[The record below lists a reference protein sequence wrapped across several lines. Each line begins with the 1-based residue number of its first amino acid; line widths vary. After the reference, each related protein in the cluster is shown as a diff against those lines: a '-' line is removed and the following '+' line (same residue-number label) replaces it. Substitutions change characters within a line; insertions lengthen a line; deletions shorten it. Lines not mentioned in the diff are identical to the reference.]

1 MTRKAAVT
9 ALVLLIAVLS
19 ACSDSDDS
27 SSETTFAT
35 STSEA
40 TGTTEADASTTTAAS
55 QTTTTEANTTTT
67 SAAEAETTTTTTP
80 PTTVDP
86 GPTGLS
92 LHGGGLGPVGFGRD
106 VDTVLEYMGGIFGP
120 ATEDSGW
127 VDSFSGFGT
136 CPGSEVRGVTYGS
149 LQLLFGGP
157 DDDRTFFSWAYFD
170 HGNGDVF
177 GLRTPLGIGL
187 GSSPAEIADAYPDAE
202 FDEGDESLPPS
213 ARFGDMWAT
222 LDADA
227 VTYLSGG
234 LSCGE

>member
-40 TGTTEADASTTTAAS
+40 TGTTEAGASTTTASS

-67 SAAEAETTTTTTP
+67 AAEAETTTTTTP

-187 GSSPAEIADAYPDAE
+187 GS
-202 FDEGDESLPPS
+202 
-213 ARFGDMWAT
+213 
-222 LDADA
+222 
-227 VTYLSGG
+227 
-234 LSCGE
+234 